1 MFNPVDTKT
10 DFAAMER
17 EILEW
22 WERNDIPTKYRER
35 NAGASKTHSFIDGPI
50 TANNPMGVH
59 HAWGRSYKDI
69 FLRFRAMQGYDQR
82 YQNGFDGQ
90 GLWIEVEVEKE
101 LGFGSK
107 RDIEAFGVGK
117 FVDMCKQRVDHFA
130 DIISQQSI
138 RLGYW
143 MDWDDSY
150 HTKSDENNY
159 TIWHFLKACH
169 AKGWLYEGRDVMPW
183 CPRCGTGLSE
193 HEIVTE
199 GYKEIVHPG
208 LFVKFPVVRDGHPH
222 PNLPPSRGKGQ
233 EAAGCGQGCGSTGSP
248 RTGDTGEALL
258 VWTTT
263 PWTLTANAAA
273 AVHPEKTY
281 IKVRQDGETLYL
293 IKERVSALKG
303 DYEVVGEVAASE
315 LIGLRYRA
323 PFAELTAQDGV
334 EHRVVAWDEV
344 SESEG
349 TGIVHIAPGAGK
361 EDFALGS
368 EQGIPAIAPLDEYGD
383 FVDGFDWLT
392 GMNVYDVNEPIYDS
406 LKSKGMFYNLE
417 RYSHRYPVCWR
428 CDSELVFR
436 LVDEWF
442 ISMGEKHEKPREE
455 LTAGEKANSLRYQ
468 IMDVVDDIRWVPEF
482 GYARELDW
490 LRNMDDWMI
499 SKKRYYG
506 LALPIYKCGDCGWFD
521 VIGSET
527 ELRERSVEGWA
538 EFEGNSPHRPWVDS
552 VKISCD
558 ECDVPVSRIED
569 VGNAWLDAGIVSF
582 STLQYRHDKDY
593 WRKWFPADW
602 ISESFPGQFR
612 NWFYSLLT
620 MSTVLTNTAPFRS
633 VFSYAL
639 MRDDN
644 GEEMHKSK
652 GNAIWFEDA
661 AERMG
666 VDAMR
671 WVFLRQNPALNI
683 NFGFRSADEVR
694 RRFIIPLWNVYS
706 FFVTYANIDRY
717 DATADAPPV
726 SERAELDRWIL
737 SELNQLVKEVTD
749 AFENFDPDRAARH
762 VEGFVEY
769 LSNWYVRRS
778 RRRFWKA
785 GILAENADAD
795 KHGAYAT
802 LYDCLLTLIKLVAPV
817 MPFMTEQMY
826 QNLVRQSGID
836 GQGMAVNGSAGS
848 PRTEGEQGKESIHLD
863 DFPVADESL
872 IDESLSWATRMI
884 MQLSSMGRAAR
895 QKAGIKVRQPVQ
907 TMKVLVSGDSDKATV
922 ETLADQLRE
931 ELNVKDVEVI
941 SGDGNGYI
949 DFWDWKVSPNMPI
962 LGPKYGRRMREI
974 TQGLAAMDARE
985 VVSKLRRRE
994 KIVIP
999 SQDESLP
1006 PIELGASEEEI
1017 LRMAEGAQQ
1026 QSSVYLAADPADTDM
1041 PGVFDILKERVAPE
1055 GFAAEEDRGYS
1066 VALSTEI
1073 TPELRLEGN
1082 AREFVHGI
1090 QNMRRSADFDIA
1102 DHIVTYYEGGAELD
1116 AVVAAHGDYIRQE
1129 TLSRELVKGAPA
1141 EGAYSET
1148 LKVND
1153 MQAAVGVRRAE

>member
-17 EILEW
+17 DILDW
-22 WERNDIPTKYRER
+22 WERNDIPAKYMAR
-35 NAGASKTHSFIDGPI
+35 NSGADKTFSFIDGPI

-107 RDIEAFGVGK
+107 RDIEAFGVDK
-117 FVDMCKQRVDHFA
+117 FVDLCKQRVDRFA
-130 DIISQQSI
+130 DIISQQSV

-143 MDWDDSY
+143 MDWEDSY

-159 TIWHFLKACH
+159 TIWHFLKTCH
-169 AKGWLYEGRDVMPW
+169 QKGWLYEGRDVMPW

-208 LFVKFPVVRDGHPH
+208 LFVKFPLLDSDD
-222 PNLPPSRGKGQ
+222 N
-233 EAAGCGQGCGSTGSP
+233 
-248 RTGDTGEALL
+248 EALL

-281 IKVRQDGETLYL
+281 IKVRQDGEILYL
-293 IKERVSALKG
+293 IKECEPVLKG
-303 DYEVVGEVAASE
+303 EYEALGEVPAST
-315 LIGLRYRA
+315 LVGARYRA
-323 PFAELTAQDGV
+323 PFAELAAQEGV

-361 EDFALGS
+361 EDFELGQ
-368 EQGIPAIAPLDEYGD
+368 ENGIPAIAPLDEYGD

-392 GMNVYDVNEPIYDS
+392 GQNVYDTNDAIYDS
-406 LKSKGMFYNLE
+406 LKSKGVFYNLE

-442 ISMGEKHEKPREE
+442 ISMGEKHDKPREE
-455 LTAGEKANSLRYQ
+455 LTAEEKANSLRYQ
-468 IMDVVDDIRWVPEF
+468 IMDVVDDIRWIPEF

-506 LALPIYKCGDCGWFD
+506 LALPIYKCGCGWFD

-527 ELRERSVEGWA
+527 ELQERAVEGWA

-558 ECDVPVSRIED
+558 ECGAVVERIGD

-582 STLQYRHDKDY
+582 STIQYRHDTDY

-620 MSTVLTNTAPFRS
+620 MSTVLENTSPFRS

-639 MRDDN
+639 MRDDK

-737 SELNQLVKEVTD
+737 SELNQLVREVTD
-749 AFENFDPDRAARH
+749 AFENFDPDRAARN

-826 QNLVRQSGID
+826 QNLVRQSAIS
-836 GQGMAVNGSAGS
+836 GQRSAVNGSTGS
-848 PRTEGEQGKESIHLD
+848 PRTGSRGKESIHLD

-872 IDESLSWATRMI
+872 IDESLSRATRMI

-907 TMKVLVSGDSDKATV
+907 TMKVLASGESDKTTV
-922 ETLADQLRE
+922 EALSDQLRE

-941 SGDGNGYI
+941 SSIKDGYT
-949 DFWDWKVSPNMPI
+949 DFWDWKVSPNMPL
-962 LGPKYGRRMREI
+962 LGPKYGARMREI
-974 TQGLAAMDARE
+974 TQALAAMDPRE
-985 VVSKLRRRE
+985 VVAKLDRHE
-994 KIVIP
+994 KIIIP
-999 SQDESLP
+999 PKDKALP
-1006 PIELGASEEEI
+1006 PIELGPSMSWEET
-1017 LRMAEGAQQ
+1017 LRPADDGLT
-1026 QSSVYLAADPADTDM
+1026 SSTYPSYEAADADW
-1041 PGVFDILKERVAPE
+1041 PGFYDILKERVPPE
-1055 GFAAEEDRGYS
+1055 GFSTEEGSGYS
-1066 VALSTEI
+1066 VAISTEI
-1073 TPELRLEGN
+1073 TPALRLEGD
-1082 AREFVHGI
+1082 ARELVHGI

-1102 DHIVTYYEGGAELD
+1102 DHIVTYYESSPELD
-1116 AVVAAHGDYIRQE
+1116 AVIAAHGDYIRQE
-1129 TLSRELVKGAPA
+1129 TLSRELVSATPA
-1141 EGAYSET
+1141 DDAYTDT
-1148 LKVND
+1148 LKVNSIE
-1153 MQAAVGVRRAE
+1153 ATVGVRRAG

>member
-17 EILEW
+17 DILEW
-22 WERNDIPTKYRER
+22 WERNDIPAKYMAR
-35 NAGASKTHSFIDGPI
+35 NSGADKTFSFIDGPI

-107 RDIEAFGVGK
+107 RDIEAFGVDK
-117 FVDMCKQRVDHFA
+117 FVDLCKQRVDRFA

-159 TIWHFLKACH
+159 TIWHFLKTCH
-169 AKGWLYEGRDVMPW
+169 RKGWLYEGRDVMPW

-208 LFVKFPVVRDGHPH
+208 LFVKFPLLDSDD
-222 PNLPPSRGKGQ
+222 N
-233 EAAGCGQGCGSTGSP
+233 
-248 RTGDTGEALL
+248 EALL

-281 IKVRQDGETLYL
+281 IKVRQDGEILYL
-293 IKERVSALKG
+293 IKECEPVLKG
-303 DYEVVGEVAASE
+303 EYEVLGEVPAST
-315 LIGLRYRA
+315 LVGARYRA
-323 PFAELTAQDGV
+323 PFAELTAQEGV
-334 EHRVVAWDEV
+334 EHRVVAWEEI

-361 EDFALGS
+361 EDFELGQ
-368 EQGIPAIAPLDEYGD
+368 ENDIPAIAPLDEYGD
-383 FVDGFDWLT
+383 FVEGFDWLT
-392 GMNVYDVNEPIYDS
+392 GQNVYDTNDAIYDS
-406 LKSKGMFYNLE
+406 LKSKGVFYNLE

-455 LTAGEKANSLRYQ
+455 LTAEEKANSLRYQ
-468 IMDVVDDIRWVPEF
+468 IMDVVDDIRWIPEF

-506 LALPIYKCGDCGWFD
+506 LALPIYKCGGCGWFD

-527 ELRERSVEGWA
+527 ELQERSVEGWD
-538 EFEGNSPHRPWVDS
+538 EYEGNSPHRPWVDA
-552 VKISCD
+552 VKIRCD
-558 ECDVPVSRIED
+558 ECGEVVERIGD

-582 STLQYRHDKDY
+582 STIQYRHDQDY

-620 MSTVLTNTAPFRS
+620 MSTVLESTAPFRS

-639 MRDDN
+639 MRDEN

-671 WVFLRQNPALNI
+671 WVFLRQNPALNV

-737 SELNQLVKEVTD
+737 SELNQLVREVTD
-749 AFENFDPDRAARH
+749 AFENFDPDRAARN

-802 LYDCLLTLIKLVAPV
+802 LYDCLLTLIKLIAPV
-817 MPFMTEQMY
+817 TPFMTEQMY
-826 QNLVRQSGID
+826 ANLT
-836 GQGMAVNGSAGS
+836 NGK
-848 PRTEGEQGKESIHLD
+848 GKESIHLD
-863 DFPVADESL
+863 DFPIADESL
-872 IDESLSWATRMI
+872 IDQRLSDATRLAMR
-884 MQLSSMGRAAR
+884 LSSMGRAAR
-895 QKAGIKVRQPVQ
+895 SKAGLKVRQPLEHALVRLRSTDEVALLSQVAPQVQ
-907 TMKVLVSGDSDKATV
+907 D
-922 ETLADQLRE
+922 
-931 ELNVKDVEVI
+931 ELNVKQIEPVTDEGDVLE
-941 SGDGNGYI
+941 Y
-949 DFWDWKVSPNMPI
+949 KVQPNLRL
-962 LGPKYGRRMREI
+962 LGPKYGAELRNI
-974 TQGLAAMDARE
+974 VAALNDAN
-985 VVSKLRRRE
+985 
-994 KIVIP
+994 
-999 SQDESLP
+999 
-1006 PIELGASEEEI
+1006 
-1017 LRMAEGAQQ
+1017 
-1026 QSSVYLAADPADTDM
+1026 PADIHQQVRSGN
-1041 PGVFDILKERVAPE
+1041 PVAVNGVVLEPDEVLVETLDKDGYAVSNEGGYTVA
-1055 GFAAEEDRGYS
+1055 
-1066 VALSTEI
+1066 VSTEVSE
-1073 TPELRLEGN
+1073 TLRLEGD
-1082 AREFVHGI
+1082 ARELVHGI

-1102 DHIVTYYEGGAELD
+1102 DHIVTYYESSPELD
-1116 AVVAAHGDYIRQE
+1116 AVIAAHSDYIRQE
-1129 TLSRELVKGAPA
+1129 TLSQDLVSAKPA
-1141 EGAYSET
+1141 DDAYTET
-1148 LKVND
+1148 LKVNSIE
-1153 MQAAVGVRRAE
+1153 ATVGVRRAG